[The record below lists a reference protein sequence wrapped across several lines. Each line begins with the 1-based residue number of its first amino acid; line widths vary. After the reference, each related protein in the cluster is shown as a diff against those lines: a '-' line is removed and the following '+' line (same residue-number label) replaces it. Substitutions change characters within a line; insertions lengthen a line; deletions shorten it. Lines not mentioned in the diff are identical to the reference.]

1 MNYLLPPLKQA
12 FGCGCVC
19 GVMCM
24 CVMCSVCCRLCAWY
38 VYKRGEGEAEVGDV
52 CVCGVSGMC
61 VVCGLLIEVGYVC
74 VCVCVLRWCVRMWC
88 VWGVCVCVE
97 VGVGWAVS
105 LQDQNW

>member
-38 VYKRGEGEAEVGDV
+38 VYKLGEGEAEVGDV

-74 VCVCVLRWCVRMWC
+74 ACVC
-88 VWGVCVCVE
+88 
-97 VGVGWAVS
+97 
-105 LQDQNW
+105 